1 MGDLGWITDALARL
15 VQPGG
20 MDVFGP
26 VENVWLAALGLACVG
41 PLVAFVAPRLSR
53 VLGLALAPV
62 AFGLSL
68 VATYHQQTML
78 ALGLITVAVTAG
90 FVASWSTRTLREAV
104 GSVVPGPRPRHRP
117 GNVALSRAQSRS
129 FDYLVMRLR

>member
-1 MGDLGWITDALARL
+1 MGDLGWIGA
-15 VQPGG
+15 
-20 MDVFGP
+20 

-41 PLVAFVAPRLSR
+41 PLVALVVPRLARASA
-53 VLGLALAPV
+53 LALAPA

-68 VATYHQQTML
+68 LATLQQQTML
-78 ALGLITVAVTAG
+78 ALGLVTVAVTAG

-104 GSVVPGPRPRHRP
+104 GPMVAGPRPRHRP

-129 FDYLVMRLR
+129 FDYLVMRTR

>member
-1 MGDLGWITDALARL
+1 MGDLGWIGA
-15 VQPGG
+15 
-20 MDVFGP
+20 

-41 PLVAFVAPRLSR
+41 PLVALVAPRLAR
-53 VLGLALAPV
+53 ALGLALAPV

-68 VATYHQQTML
+68 LATMQQQTMP

-104 GSVVPGPRPRHRP
+104 GPVVPGGPPRHRAH
-117 GNVALSRAQSRS
+117 NVALSRAQSRS
-129 FDYLVMRLR
+129 FDYLVMRSR